1 MYLLGFSKGFFY
13 VTSPKKMM
21 RNMKKAELTSAIAQS
36 LESAIVIFTDVCYF
50 AGEGQFSD
58 SLVRFQANT
67 QEPKLGLTKE
77 MLQCCVTA

>member
-1 MYLLGFSKGFFY
+1 
-13 VTSPKKMM
+13 
-21 RNMKKAELTSAIAQS
+21 MKKAELTSAIAQS

-77 MLQCCVTA
+77 MLQCCVTAWVIIGIHKGCLDMFIRPT